1 MPLSIICT
9 RAKLESLRDT
19 RYQEIG
25 VVQRFN
31 PLRDDVAL
39 EQLGVD
45 LREARLQLAKQSEL
59 IADTNTQIER
69 HQREIEVIENTL
81 QGAPLGILQSI
92 VQNTRKL
99 GSGILSGGLIDVFR
113 SMMDSLVELVSEVV
127 PILLNLIAL
136 FVLQTM
142 VFPLLFLYAFLR
154 GFKAI
159 WGISMADL
167 ARRGWQDIRQAT
179 QPTQP

>member
-1 MPLSIICT
+1 M
-9 RAKLESLRDT
+9 
-19 RYQEIG
+19 
-25 VVQRFN
+25 
-31 PLRDDVAL
+31 
-39 EQLGVD
+39 
-45 LREARLQLAKQSEL
+45 
-59 IADTNTQIER
+59 
-69 HQREIEVIENTL
+69 
-81 QGAPLGILQSI
+81 GILQSI